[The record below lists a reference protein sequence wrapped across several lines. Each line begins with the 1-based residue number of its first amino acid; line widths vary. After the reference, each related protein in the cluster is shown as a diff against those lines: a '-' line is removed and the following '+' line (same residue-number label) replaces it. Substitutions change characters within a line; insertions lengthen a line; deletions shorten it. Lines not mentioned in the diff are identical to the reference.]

1 MTSIKE
7 IHAKLLGKSLKDF
20 QHDGVIDEFIIHDIK
35 NSKLF
40 AISIIKK
47 YGFIVHFKY
56 WFMHQYSSIQ

>member
-20 QHDGVIDEFIIHDIK
+20 QHDGVIDESIIRDIE

-56 WFMHQYSSIQ
+56 